1 MANTSRELERE
12 RNRNKA
18 ARLVAC
24 EGRKNIQKCKRGN
37 NLFIDYS
44 IFSSNFTIVDDF
56 QCQKFN
62 SCCKVRLIFC
72 TVREIE
78 GKFLS
83 MKLLYGVCANDSN
96 CFDGI
101 LSTLL
106 PSVTSTDRCRFFI
119 PAVLGGDD
127 LLGSADHF
135 QHRRGKHGVKMT
147 AVLNIRI

>member
-1 MANTSRELERE
+1 MRGEKTFKNVKEVITYLLIILFFPATSPL
-12 RNRNKA
+12 
-18 ARLVAC
+18 LM
-24 EGRKNIQKCKRGN
+24 I
-37 NLFIDYS
+37 
-44 IFSSNFTIVDDF
+44 SNVKSLIATV
-56 QCQKFN
+56 K
-62 SCCKVRLIFC
+62 SCLILC

-78 GKFLS
+78 DKFIS

-127 LLGSADHF
+127 LL
-135 QHRRGKHGVKMT
+135 
-147 AVLNIRI
+147 